1 MDGSEGK
8 KKDKVTIVLFSGE
21 LDKALAAFNIAT
33 TAAAMGSEVT
43 MFFTFWG
50 LNVIKTA
57 EAGRKSSG
65 FMRKLLNWMN
75 RGGAHRLPLSKFH
88 MFGIGTRM
96 MKKLMRES
104 KMPQLEELI
113 EMARRLKVRFV
124 ACTTTCGLMD
134 LTSDDAIPEVGQFAG
149 AASYLGE
156 ARESTLNLFI

>member
-43 MFFTFWG
+43 IFFTFWG
-50 LNVIKTA
+50 FNVIKKA
-57 EAGRKSSG
+57 GAGRKSSG
-65 FMRKLLNWMN
+65 FLRKMLNWMN
-75 RGGAHRLPLSKFH
+75 KGGAHRLPLSRFH
-88 MFGIGTRM
+88 MLGIGTRI
-96 MKKLMRES
+96 MKRLMRES

-113 EMARRLKVRFV
+113 EMAKRLGVKFV

-134 LTSDDAIPEVGQFAG
+134 LDAKDAIPDMGQFAG
-149 AASYLGE
+149 AATYVGA
-156 ARESTLNLFI
+156 ARESSLNLFI